1 MIQRLEIEGFRGI
14 MHGVLE
20 NLPPLTVLVGPNN
33 SGKSTV
39 LESLLLVT
47 PGASGETINGIVE
60 RRGKI
65 GSLSVETMIP
75 RGKAS
80 LSLVADSLDRA
91 VQLTLDQNAAER
103 KAQLIIEPAD
113 TLSGFAP
120 QRAPLITYQVFDG
133 GGGGW
138 SGPSKEQHAAQLL
151 EAGRGPVDPS
161 QLEALFSWVELAGR
175 REWLINLLRPLLPG
189 LKDIRIL
196 IPRTRPTVFIEDD
209 SGRWPLTMSGD
220 GFKRLFTLATHM
232 ASSDARFT
240 LIEEPETFLHV
251 GALPQIAR
259 LFWEATTPQ
268 SAGPNGEQPPARHVL
283 VTTHS
288 LEYLDAQ
295 FLNASEE
302 ELSRAALV
310 RLSLRQGRLKTVRID
325 GSKVKELREEIGE
338 DLRR

>member
-1 MIQRLEIEGFRGI
+1 
-14 MHGVLE
+14 
-20 NLPPLTVLVGPNN
+20 
-33 SGKSTV
+33 
-39 LESLLLVT
+39 VT
-47 PGASGETINGIVE
+47 PGASGETIKGIVE
-60 RRGKI
+60 RRGDI

-75 RGKAS
+75 RGQAS
-80 LSLVADSLDRA
+80 LSLVADSLDRT
-91 VQLTLDQNAAER
+91 VRLTIEQDATER
-103 KAQLIIEPAD
+103 KAQLTIDPEENKLLA
-113 TLSGFAP
+113 FAP
-120 QRAPLITYQVFDG
+120 PRASQFTYQASDG
-133 GGGGW
+133 GGRGW
-138 SGPSKEQHAAQLL
+138 SGQGKAQPAAQLL

-175 REWLINLLRPLLPG
+175 REWLISLLRPLLPG

-220 GFKRLFTLATHM
+220 GFKRLFALATRM
-232 ASSDARFT
+232 ASSDAQFT

-259 LFWEATTPQ
+259 LFWEATMPQ
-268 SAGPNGEQPPARHVL
+268 ATGPNGKQPPARHIL

-310 RLSLRQGRLKTVRID
+310 RLSLRHGRLKTVRIA

>member
-1 MIQRLEIEGFRGI
+1 MIQRLEIQGFRGI
-14 MHGVLE
+14 TQGVLE
-20 NLPPLTVLVGPNN
+20 DLPALTVLVGPNN

-47 PGASGETINGIVE
+47 PGASGATVNAIVE
-60 RRGKI
+60 RRGEI

-75 RGKAS
+75 HGKAS
-80 LSLVADSLDRA
+80 LHLMADSLDRQ
-91 VQLTLDQNAAER
+91 VQLTLEPEGKLKGIGQPGG
-103 KAQLIIEPAD
+103 AQF
-113 TLSGFAP
+113 SF
-120 QRAPLITYQVFDG
+120 QRSDG

-138 SGPSKEQHAAQLL
+138 SGSSEEPAAQLL
-151 EAGRGPVDPS
+151 EAGGGTADPS

-175 REWLINLLRPLLPG
+175 REWLISLLRPLLPG

-196 IPRTRPTVFIEDD
+196 VPRKRPTVFIEDD

-220 GFKRLFTLATHM
+220 GFKRLFALATRM
-232 ASSDARFT
+232 ASSDVRFT

-251 GALPQIAR
+251 GALPQVAR
-259 LFWEATTPQ
+259 LLWEATKPKA
-268 SAGPNGEQPPARHVL
+268 AGPQGERPPERHVL

-310 RLSLRQGRLKTVRID
+310 RLSLRQGRLKAVRIS